1 VYLWQIKKSPFL
13 KKGLEIDMKKD
24 NKAVIYWLLIGCS
37 LIFIM
42 VVVGGITRLT
52 HSGLSISNYKLISGT
67 IPPMNE
73 IEWNEAFELYKQ
85 YPEYQKLNNT
95 FTLQEFKDIYFWEW
109 IHRVIGRFIG
119 LVFIIPFIYFL
130 IQKQLSKSTIKKAI
144 ILLVMGGL
152 QGFLGWYMV
161 KSGLVNKPDVSHYR
175 LAAHLTTAFL
185 TFAYTF
191 WVALDLMFPERKTV
205 VKKLRNF
212 IRIGLVVLIIQIIYG
227 AFVAGLDAGWIHN
240 HWPFMNESKL
250 VHETVYL
257 EQSPTYLNF
266 IEGKSGVQFVHRT
279 LAYIVVI
286 FTLSIWYRAK
296 RMKLSSFQSKGI
308 NSLLIMVGIQF
319 LLGVLTL
326 IYAVPV
332 WLGVSHQVGAFIL
345 LSAMIFTLHRFTK

>member
-1 VYLWQIKKSPFL
+1 
-13 KKGLEIDMKKD
+13 MKKD
-24 NKAVIYWLLIGCS
+24 NKAVIYWLLTGCI

-73 IEWNEAFELYKQ
+73 VEWNEAFELYKQ
-85 YPEYQKLNNT
+85 YPEYQKLNNH
-95 FTLQEFKDIYFWEW
+95 FTIEDFKDIYFWEW

-130 IQKQLSKSTIKKAI
+130 IRKQLSKPTIKKSI
-144 ILLVMGGL
+144 ILLLMGGF

-161 KSGLVNKPDVSHYR
+161 KSGLVDRPDVSHYR

-191 WVALDLMFPERKTV
+191 WVALDLMFPNKKAIDT
-205 VKKLRNF
+205 KLRNF
-212 IRIGLVVLIIQIIYG
+212 IRIGLVILIIQIIYG

-240 HWPFMNESKL
+240 HWPSMSEGKL
-250 VHETVYL
+250 IHETVYT
-257 EQSPTYLNF
+257 EHNPTYLNF

-279 LAYIVVI
+279 LAYFVVVFI
-286 FTLSIWYRAK
+286 LSIWYKATRNDI
-296 RMKLSSFQSKGI
+296 SKWQTKGV
-308 NSLLIMVGIQF
+308 NSLLLVVGIQF

-326 IYAVPV
+326 LLAVPV
-332 WLGVSHQVGAFIL
+332 WLGVLHQVVAFIL
-345 LSAMIFTLHRFTK
+345 LSCMVFTLHRFSK